1 MESTMEGSRQAP
13 LQPNRTS
20 GFAKFMRWFLVII
33 VVVFGVIFWWKYYY
47 TYSDGYRSGLM
58 QKLSHKG
65 NLFKTYEGELV
76 LSSVASTANVALA
89 SEKFYFSVPSDSIA
103 KVLQSYEGKRAK
115 LHYTQKNGILFWRG
129 ESQYLVDGVEADGG
143 SQ

>member
-1 MESTMEGSRQAP
+1 MDSSRQAP
-13 LQPNRTS
+13 LMPKRSNA
-20 GFAKFMRWFLVII
+20 FAKFMGWFFFIII
-33 VVVFGVIFWWKYYY
+33 VVLGVIFWWKYYY

-103 KVLQSYEGKRAK
+103 KVLQTYEGKKVK
-115 LHYTQKNGILFWRG
+115 LHYVQKNGILSWRG
-129 ESQYLVDGVEADGG
+129 ESTYLVDGADPETAA
-143 SQ
+143 Q

>member
-1 MESTMEGSRQAP
+1 MDSSRQAP
-13 LQPNRTS
+13 LAPKRSN
-20 GFAKFMRWFLVII
+20 GFAKFMGWFFFIII
-33 VVVFGVIFWWKYYY
+33 VVLGVIFWWKYYY

-103 KVLQSYEGKRAK
+103 KVLQTYEGKKAK

-129 ESQYLVDGVEADGG
+129 ESTYLVDGVDADAA